1 MKTLNTALMVSGS
14 EPKASMAAL
23 TVQGASAASSVWP
36 FFMTGQPEQPVRVVV
51 IEDDPHARHVI
62 AQELRADV
70 RIDLLGEASSLRSGR
85 TLIQRQAFDV
95 MLVDLNLKDGL
106 GLELIGPMKQAHPA
120 AEAVVITVMDDEESA
135 VQAFGLGATG
145 YLVKNSWFGGFAQA
159 VLQVVN
165 GGAFITPNLA
175 RRLLRRF
182 HAEPWSGGG
191 TGAAVWAGLRR
202 GSSHGEKLSA
212 REAEV
217 LRLVA
222 RGHTSAEVGKHLCIS
237 GLTVNTHIRNIYRKL
252 QVRSRAQA
260 VSRASEWGLLY

>member
-1 MKTLNTALMVSGS
+1 MKTLNTALMESGS
-14 EPKASMAAL
+14 EPAASMAAWAAP
-23 TVQGASAASSVWP
+23 GAVSAAAVWP
-36 FFMTGQPEQPVRVVV
+36 FFMTGQPEQPVRVIV
-51 IEDDPHARHVI
+51 IEDDIHARHVI

-70 RIDLLGEASSLRSGR
+70 RIDLMGQADSLRSGR
-85 TLIQRQAFDV
+85 TLIQQQEFDV
-95 MLVDLNLKDGL
+95 MLVDLNLKDGQ
-106 GLELIGPMKQAHPA
+106 GLELIGPMKQAHPT
-120 AEAVVITVMDDEESA
+120 AEAVVITVLDDEA
-135 VQAFGLGATG
+135 CAIQAFELGATG

-175 RRLLRRF
+175 RRLLRRL
-182 HAEPWSGGG
+182 H
-191 TGAAVWAGLRR
+191 TGPEVGAGPLAWMDGRR
-202 GSSHGEKLSA
+202 SKSSEKLSG

-222 RGHTSAEVGKHLCIS
+222 RGHTSAEVGKRLCIS
-237 GLTVNTHIRNIYRKL
+237 ELTVNTHIRNIYRKL